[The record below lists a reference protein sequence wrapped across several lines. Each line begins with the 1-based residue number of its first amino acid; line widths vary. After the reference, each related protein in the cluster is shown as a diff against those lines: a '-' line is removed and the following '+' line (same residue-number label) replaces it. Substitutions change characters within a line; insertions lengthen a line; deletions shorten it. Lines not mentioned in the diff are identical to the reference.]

1 MASKSHPIA
10 IRGLIIQIWLQL
22 SGNEK
27 RDRFLSE
34 SVVLATYLE
43 RNNRFR
49 EAEFIRALSTRPYS
63 VDLHLVQSLFYAVA
77 LFKQS
82 TDKAV
87 SNFFESTLALKAES
101 STDEYWKLFNSVLN
115 NFRINE
121 ALEP

>member
-10 IRGLIIQIWLQL
+10 IRSLIIQIWLQL

-27 RDRFLSE
+27 KDRFLSE
-34 SVVLATYLE
+34 SATLATYLE
-43 RNNRFR
+43 CNNKFR
-49 EAEFIRALSTRPYS
+49 EAEFIRALSIRPYS
-63 VDLHLVQSLFYAVA
+63 VDLHLLLSLLYAVA

-82 TDKAV
+82 VDKAV
-87 SNFFESTLALKAES
+87 ANFFESTLALKAES